1 MKSIQI
7 YIAIILIVGGITL
20 TSCDKGLLDVTP
32 PSQLSTSIF
41 WKTPKDADLALTG
54 LYNYL
59 YAGGGT
65 YATGEY
71 QPYVWDNFSDNSYG
85 QYDYGGGTTALTA
98 GLTPQS
104 SGYPNTVYTNNYQ
117 AIAAIN
123 SFLANVGKV
132 LSGDQLKAYKGQA
145 FFLRAFNYW
154 WLAKLYGNVPIV
166 KENPFNISYKAHM
179 ATSPRDS
186 VLMFVE
192 SDLDSAIAYLPNVP
206 YTDGHAV
213 KGTAEGYMVRVLLF
227 EKQFKQAAAMAQ
239 QVMQQKQFSLNPCY
253 ACNFYKP
260 DQTSSKEIM
269 FSVKYQAP
277 TIQHPD
283 GVSSA
288 LHLQEWKGELGT
300 QDLINSYEMANG
312 KSIIDPGSGYNSNSP
327 WSNRD
332 PRMRMTFFFPGD
344 TKAQGW
350 FNTNYPV
357 ATPGQD
363 SWINGYYCVKKWLT
377 PGITNPDY
385 GTIDDNDF
393 VLLRYAGVLLMYA
406 EAQNEAM
413 GPDPSVYQA
422 IDEVRGRVGMPDLPL
437 GMNQDQ
443 MRQAIRGERRV
454 EFAMEGIRYFDLR
467 RWGIASQVLNGF
479 VQNPLF
485 PDVKAK
491 YKPNYDFWPIPQYEI
506 DFNAPEMKQNA
517 GY

>member
-1 MKSIQI
+1 
-7 YIAIILIVGGITL
+7 
-20 TSCDKGLLDVTP
+20 
-32 PSQLSTSIF
+32 
-41 WKTPKDADLALTG
+41 
-54 LYNYL
+54 
-59 YAGGGT
+59 
-65 YATGEY
+65 
-71 QPYVWDNFSDNSYG
+71 
-85 QYDYGGGTTALTA
+85 
-98 GLTPQS
+98 
-104 SGYPNTVYTNNYQ
+104 
-117 AIAAIN
+117 
-123 SFLANVGKV
+123 
-132 LSGDQLKAYKGQA
+132 
-145 FFLRAFNYW
+145 
-154 WLAKLYGNVPIV
+154 
-166 KENPFNISYKAHM
+166 
-179 ATSPRDS
+179 
-186 VLMFVE
+186 
-192 SDLDSAIAYLPNVP
+192 
-206 YTDGHAV
+206 
-213 KGTAEGYMVRVLLF
+213 
-227 EKQFKQAAAMAQ
+227 
-239 QVMQQKQFSLNPCY
+239 
-253 ACNFYKP
+253 
-260 DQTSSKEIM
+260 
-269 FSVKYQAP
+269 
-277 TIQHPD
+277 
-283 GVSSA
+283 
-288 LHLQEWKGELGT
+288 
-300 QDLINSYEMANG
+300 
-312 KSIIDPGSGYNSNSP
+312 
-327 WSNRD
+327 
-332 PRMRMTFFFPGD
+332 MTFFFPGD